1 MEVSI
6 VKVQDLMTDQVEIV
20 SPDTGLENVA
30 RLMAE
35 NDIGSVPVCQD
46 RNILG
51 LITDR
56 DIVIRAVAK
65 GENPASMK
73 AREVMSTD
81 IISVSPDTDAHEAAD
96 TMSKYQIKRLPVVE
110 DGRLAGI
117 VALGDLAIENI
128 HVDEAGSALNGISQG
143 IRHKAH

>member
-1 MEVSI
+1 M
-6 VKVQDLMTDQVEIV
+6 KVRDIMTEKVEIV

-46 RNILG
+46 KTILG

-56 DIVIRAVAK
+56 DIVIRAIAK
-65 GENPASMK
+65 GENPATTK
-73 AREVMSTD
+73 AKDVMSTD

-96 TMSKYQIKRLPVVE
+96 KMSEYQIKRLPVVE
-110 DGRLAGI
+110 NGKLTGI
-117 VALGDLAIENI
+117 IALGDLAIESI
-128 HVDEAGSALNGISQG
+128 HIDEAGNALSGISQG
-143 IRHKAH
+143 IWH